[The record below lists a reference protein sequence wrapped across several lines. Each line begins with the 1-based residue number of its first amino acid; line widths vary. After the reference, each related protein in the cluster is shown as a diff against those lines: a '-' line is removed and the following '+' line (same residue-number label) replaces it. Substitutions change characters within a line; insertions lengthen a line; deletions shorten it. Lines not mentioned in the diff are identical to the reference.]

1 MKTDYKIGDT
11 VKAIKTDF
19 NNLWNIGDIGT
30 IVDIEED
37 DTYEVEFA
45 NNQKWSLDFKDIEP
59 ISIIND
65 STPKQYP
72 TFNEFIGELVKAGSR
87 HKERFCYDYF
97 KQFCTVE
104 VFPEV
109 GKVYEFSNDKSFWTK
124 KELEAISYDT
134 YIGRFIHI
142 RPIQP
147 SRLDEL
153 KARLDELKA
162 RKSELSKYELL
173 ELIELMEITQ

>member
-109 GKVYEFSNDKSFWTK
+109 GKEYEFSDSKLIWNKGCLTGYLFSTPIGHQS
-124 KELEAISYDT
+124 AIN
-134 YIGRFIHI
+134 I

-147 SRLDEL
+147 SRLEQL
-153 KARLDELKA
+153 K
-162 RKSELSKYELL
+162 SKHPNLTDTEQT
-173 ELIELMEITQ
+173 ELIDLLLTQTK